1 MPLIM
6 PAHAAGSDTPA
17 GGLLQVGEHF
27 SKWGEVMD
35 VVVVKDCGPLL
46 ALAGKATALERKR
59 RAARNMV
66 ERHMAREQSNLPR
79 V

>member
-1 MPLIM
+1 
-6 PAHAAGSDTPA
+6 
-17 GGLLQVGEHF
+17 
-27 SKWGEVMD
+27 MD

-66 ERHMAREQSNLPR
+66 ERHMARE
-79 V
+79 